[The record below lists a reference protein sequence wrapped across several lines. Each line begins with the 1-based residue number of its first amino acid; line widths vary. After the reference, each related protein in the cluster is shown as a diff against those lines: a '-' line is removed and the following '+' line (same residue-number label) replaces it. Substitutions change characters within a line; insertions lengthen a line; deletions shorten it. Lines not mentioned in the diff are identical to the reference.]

1 MVVSARTEEKGIDG
15 VVFVAPDPQ
24 VVDNE
29 EEEEDEG
36 EVDQNA
42 APEVK
47 AAKKKKRKKKS
58 NKSKQAGSSST
69 LTAAAAKEPSV
80 KPQFLGLKETAFT
93 DYFVK
98 YGQTDPPTIPVMDLF
113 KGKELPTGEVSPH
126 PNNTSSRESAAEL
139 RAREVLH
146 EDLVSKV
153 RLGAEIHKQVRAYAQ
168 GIIKPGIK
176 LEDMCTA
183 LENKNRELV
192 VERGIERGIGFPTG
206 CSLNYVAAHYTPNS
220 GDDTVLKYD
229 DVMKVRPLSLVFTRS
244 FVLHSLSVLLGAH
257 DTISCVL

>member
-1 MVVSARTEEKGIDG
+1 MVVSVRTDDKAIEGG
-15 VVFVAPDPQ
+15 GAVVAPDPQ
-24 VVDNE
+24 LIENE
-29 EEEEDEG
+29 DEEEDEI
-36 EVDQNA
+36 EADQNA

-47 AAKKKKRKKKS
+47 AKKKKRKKKS
-58 NKSKQAGSSST
+58 KAKQQQGGN
-69 LTAAAAKEPSV
+69 AAAAAAAGPVKEPAV
-80 KPQFLGLKETAFT
+80 KPEFRGLKETAFT

-98 YGQTDPPTIPVMDLF
+98 HGQTDPPTIPVADLF
-113 KGKELPTGEVSPH
+113 KGKEWPTGEVSPH
-126 PNNTSSRESAAEL
+126 PNSSASSRESAAEL

-153 RLGAEIHKQVRAYAQ
+153 RLGAEIHRQVRAYAQ

-229 DVMKVRPLSLVFTRS
+229 DVMKVRQ
-244 FVLHSLSVLLGAH
+244 
-257 DTISCVL
+257 